1 MSANTGS
8 LGDLQ
13 RAFQDY
19 LLASSESFQAAV
31 RDTRKANRVTLLDV
45 YRDGYALRLIEALT
59 TDYPGLM
66 AMAGPADFDHMA
78 RAYITAHPSR
88 HPSIRWFGKDVAD
101 FLGATP
107 PYSRTPAA
115 AEMARFEW
123 ALGET
128 FDSPDATPV
137 TADALVALP
146 PEAWETLA
154 FTALPSLRRLT
165 LEFDVPQ
172 AWQRRDEVEPGNLK
186 VERDWGFAPDYV
198 EGMCRILRQIEV
210 RARHTGEPQADVA
223 TNYRDYV
230 LATGKTHAV
239 WELVDCAFTIGGF
252 ELEWEL
258 EGRDPAAWQGRF
270 RATGKLAV
278 VVNPNLLR
286 TAEPLAIQ
294 VDPSRARKELGWAAR
309 EGLEVFLQDMFA
321 KLPRPAVAAQS

>member
-1 MSANTGS
+1 MSANVGS

-31 RDTRKANRVTLLDV
+31 RDTKKADRLTLLDV

-78 RAYITAHPSR
+78 RAYIAAHPSH

-101 FLGATP
+101 FLGSTP

-123 ALGET
+123 ALGEA

-137 TADALVALP
+137 TADALMALP

-154 FTALPSLRRLT
+154 FTPLPSLRRLT

-172 AWQRRDEVEPGNLK
+172 AWQRREDVEPGNLE
-186 VERDWGFAPDYV
+186 VERVARSVRWAIWRPELVSNFRSLDEDDAALLDALADGRTFPELCEAIAPFTGEEQAPARAAGLLRAWV
-198 EGMCRILRQIEV
+198 EGGLI
-210 RARHTGEPQADVA
+210 A
-223 TNYRDYV
+223 
-230 LATGKTHAV
+230 
-239 WELVDCAFTIGGF
+239 GF
-252 ELEWEL
+252 
-258 EGRDPAAWQGRF
+258 RR
-270 RATGKLAV
+270 
-278 VVNPNLLR
+278 
-286 TAEPLAIQ
+286 
-294 VDPSRARKELGWAAR
+294 
-309 EGLEVFLQDMFA
+309 
-321 KLPRPAVAAQS
+321 